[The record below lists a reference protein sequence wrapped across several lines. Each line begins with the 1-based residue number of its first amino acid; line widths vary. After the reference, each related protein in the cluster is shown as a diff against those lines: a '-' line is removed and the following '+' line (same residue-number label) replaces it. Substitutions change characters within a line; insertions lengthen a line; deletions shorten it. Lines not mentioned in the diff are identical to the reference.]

1 MNILNE
7 IHDVMSCF
15 DPPRSVL
22 FIGGV
27 ADGMR
32 SPDPETPS
40 HVLMAPSVNVEYELT
55 HVPSEFSVERSL
67 YRREH
72 ICAGRDKIVIYVFS
86 ELTMSQSI
94 GKLIHGYS
102 VTF

>member
-1 MNILNE
+1 
-7 IHDVMSCF
+7 MSCF

-27 ADGMR
+27 ADGQR
-32 SPDPETPS
+32 LPDPETPS
-40 HVLMAPSVNVEYELT
+40 HGLMAPYVNVEYGPT
-55 HVPSEFSVERSL
+55 HVPSEFSVEKSL

-86 ELTMSQSI
+86 ELTMSQAI
-94 GKLIHGYS
+94 GKLIRGYLVIS
-102 VTF
+102 